1 MVLTCS
7 GRSGSR
13 KVPRRPPSSSNVG
26 RSAENPISVDPID
39 AIPLAAIPS
48 STLIPFNCPASLS
61 RYSVEPNA
69 HKVEAVSTGP
79 STLDH
84 SLLPPP
90 KPFATPV
97 SPYEGSS
104 PPVFVVDEAPQ
115 RRDGNGAGLGW
126 APLSH
131 TRPKIF
137 NYFPSP
143 SQTRTRRGPHS
154 YPRLECL
161 LKSHTRSTPPRP
173 NFDSDFHKLKNP
185 YLSRE

>member
-1 MVLTCS
+1 MVLTRS

-61 RYSVEPNA
+61 RSSVVPKA
-69 HKVEAVSTGP
+69 PKVEAVSTGP

-97 SPYEGSS
+97 SPYEGSCRPS
-104 PPVFVVDEAPQ
+104 LSLTERFSVGMATGRVWDGHPYPIPV
-115 RRDGNGAGLGW
+115 LKY
-126 APLSH
+126 LIISH
-131 TRPKIF
+131 PRPK
-137 NYFPSP
+137 PE
-143 SQTRTRRGPHS
+143 TGRGPHS
-154 YPRLECL
+154 HPRLECL
-161 LKSHTRSTPPRP
+161 LKSYTHSAPPRP

-185 YLSRE
+185 YLSLE